1 MPSPVG
7 HALGGIAAGWALIP
21 RDARRRDPVRAAA
34 VVAAFAVA
42 PDLDLLV
49 HAHRGPAHSLGAAL
63 LAGLTAA
70 VVAHNPRWGIAAA
83 AAWSSHV
90 LLDWLGTDTRPPF
103 GLMALWPV
111 SRAYFDSALHLFP
124 AISRRY
130 WLAEFWFYNVKAL
143 AVELCVMVPVTWL
156 VMTLSRR
163 WERTL

>member
-7 HALGGIAAGWALIP
+7 HALGGIAAGWVLIP
-21 RDARRRDPVRAAA
+21 CEARQRHPVPAAA
-34 VVAAFAVA
+34 ALAALAVA

-49 HAHRGPAHSLGAAL
+49 HAHRGPTHSLGAAL
-63 LAGLTAA
+63 LAGLA
-70 VVAHNPRWGIAAA
+70 VFAVTRSPRWGIAAA

-111 SRAYFDSALHLFP
+111 SRAYFESTLHIFP

-130 WLAEFWFYNVKAL
+130 WLAEFWYYNLKAL

-156 VMTLSRR
+156 VIALSRR
-163 WERTL
+163 WEKTP